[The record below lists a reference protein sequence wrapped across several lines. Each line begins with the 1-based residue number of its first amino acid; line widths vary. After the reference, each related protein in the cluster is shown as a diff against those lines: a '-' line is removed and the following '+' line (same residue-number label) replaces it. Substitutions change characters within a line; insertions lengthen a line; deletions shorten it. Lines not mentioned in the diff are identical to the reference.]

1 MLFYLLV
8 GALASIFYYIGN
20 NEYYRKV
27 WLLAILSVLMSLGTT
42 IVLPLALLS
51 PVIGNV
57 VLYVIILIY
66 NMLSNRPPRSG
77 SGF

>member
-8 GALASIFYYIGN
+8 ASLASIFYYIGN
-20 NEYYRKV
+20 SEYYQKG
-27 WLLAILSVLMSLGTT
+27 WLLAILSIVMSLGVTM
-42 IVLPLALLS
+42 VLPLALLS

-57 VLYVIILIY
+57 ALYVIVLIY
-66 NMLSNRPPRSG
+66 NVMLDRPPRSG